1 MDYIEEVLGIKVKLN
16 SWQFERD
23 LPYYILDRYK
33 VKLAVLEKTKAI
45 FLYPKKNLEKL
56 FDYSQNSVYCSV

>member
-23 LPYYILDRYK
+23 LPYYILDRYE
-33 VKLAVLEKTKAI
+33 VKLAVLEKQKQFFCI
-45 FLYPKKNLEKL
+45 RRKI
-56 FDYSQNSVYCSV
+56 